1 MLTGDQVFELF
12 NKHGLINAGPIKDG
26 STARAAALFPEAA
39 AETSLVRLHKFN
51 AESAMNYAA
60 LNYTG

>member
-26 STARAAALFPEAA
+26 SW
-39 AETSLVRLHKFN
+39 SG
-51 AESAMNYAA
+51 SAFSRSGSRDLSGAVA
-60 LNYTG
+60 QI